1 MEEMILSLKNY
12 FKSDYKFHDFD
23 EIKKKLKV
31 YGEDNLNLLKNAI
44 NNLEEEGFILSKNG
58 KYQQFPINNGLAF
71 GKIKINKSG
80 TGFVHTK
87 EGYVILIENNCL
99 NGALDGDNVVVNEIV
114 KKRKDYFSGSVF
126 KVAKRSSGIVIF
138 QVIGNGKEASL
149 VPYNSKE
156 FINLEINSNQLDNL
170 QDGDLVKVR
179 VSTNNSNGVYYGN
192 IEKIIGNKNELDID
206 IKSIAAKYDVPYEF
220 SKEIIAEV
228 RDLPREVTS
237 EDIKNRVDLRSENI
251 FTIDCDQTKDRDDA
265 VGVKKLENGNY
276 LLKVNIAHVSH
287 YIRPGT
293 KSFDEA
299 INRCFSHYLLY
310 SVINMLHPI
319 VSNGICSLNPNVDRL
334 TRTVEVEIT
343 PSGEIAN
350 YQIYDSVIR
359 SKKAMSYS
367 KCNEVFEGKNVSGY
381 EEYRTDLMNMLE
393 LYYILE
399 TARQRRNFLNF
410 KLLEVKEKSDEYNKI
425 YGFEK
430 NDYGLSGSM
439 IEVFMGIANSIFYS
453 HYAWLTL
460 PFRVHEEPDLLRVQE
475 VLEVLRKSGFKI
487 PKYKQIDCKA
497 LNTIINSLGNSEA
510 DMIARE
516 YLLRGMKRAKY
527 SSENIGHFATQ
538 FDCYGHFTSPIRRVP
553 DLATNALV
561 DDYQTFDYSEE
572 NIKKLQDFIEE
583 LCTRVNRLEI
593 ISEKMENEALEMAMA
608 AYMEDKI
615 GNEVEAYI
623 VEITPNSMFV
633 RTTDCIKGR
642 VYFKDMKDDQYH
654 YDQVKCAV
662 IGRNGNIYH
671 IGDKIDLVVKDASK
685 INRTVDFETVKKKS
699 LKLRRQ

>member
-12 FKSDYKFHDFD
+12 FNSDYKFHDFD

-31 YGEDNLNLLKNAI
+31 YGEDNLNLLKKAI
-44 NNLEEEGFILSKNG
+44 KNLEEEGFILSKKG
-58 KYQQFPINNGLAF
+58 RYQQFPINNGLAF

-87 EGYVILIENNCL
+87 EGHVILIENNCL
-99 NGALDGDNVVVNEIV
+99 NGALDGDNVVVSEIV
-114 KKRKDYFSGSVF
+114 KKRKDYYSGSVF

-156 FINLEINSNQLDNL
+156 FINLELNSNQLDNL
-170 QDGDLVKVR
+170 QDGDLVKVV
-179 VSTNNSNGVYYGN
+179 VSTNSLNGVYYGN
-192 IEKIIGNKNELDID
+192 IEKIIGNKNDLDID

-220 SKEIIAEV
+220 SKDIAAEV
-228 RDLPREVTS
+228 KCLPREVTS
-237 EDIKNRVDLRSENI
+237 EDIKNRVDLRNENI

-287 YIRPGT
+287 YIKPGT

-343 PSGEIAN
+343 PLGEIAN
-350 YQIYDSVIR
+350 YQIYDSVIK

-367 KCNEVFEGKNVSGY
+367 KCNEVFEGKNVSDY
-381 EEYRTDLMNMLE
+381 EDYKTDLMNMLE

-399 TARQRRNFLNF
+399 TSRQRRNFLNF
-410 KLLEVKEKSDEYNKI
+410 KLLEVKEKSDEQNKI

-475 VLEVLRKSGFKI
+475 VLEILRKSGFRI

-527 SSENIGHFATQ
+527 SPENIGHFATQ
-538 FDCYGHFTSPIRRVP
+538 YDCYGHFTSPIRRLP
-553 DLATNALV
+553 DLAANALV
-561 DDYQTFDYSEE
+561 DNYQTLDYSEE
-572 NIKKLQDFIEE
+572 NIKKIQDFIEQ

-608 AYMEDKI
+608 EYMEDKI

-623 VEITPNSMFV
+623 FEITPNSMFV

-642 VYFKDMKDDQYH
+642 VHFSDMKDDQYH
-654 YDQVKCAV
+654 YDQIKCAV

-671 IGDKIDLVVKDASK
+671 IGDKIDLIVKDASK
-685 INRTVDFETVKKKS
+685 INRTVDFETVKKKT
-699 LKLRRQ
+699 LKLRK